1 MRILDTVLLRR
12 DTTDDAEQ
20 LAPDDPAP
28 RGEDRDGFLVSLISG
43 GSSSRR
49 STPTVATDTALP
61 PARMADDHESYYH
74 HPLVKASYTLFAD
87 TVLEPGVRVTASKGG
102 ETDEEMQSA
111 LRLWSNNA
119 AIHAGQTGQDLSVL
133 LHDLITHRP
142 SKGTQFMELVGTES
156 DPSSLAA
163 LMLHK
168 PETFK
173 QFRREN
179 QNLLVQ
185 PDDNVDRNHPRTPS
199 GDAAA
204 YAQYDDELTGY
215 ADYDTIPFDQGDLVK
230 FVYDAEPGDLWGT
243 PIYETIGRYITS
255 LRQKFRD
262 RDIAIRQTGYP
273 HRIYSSEGWTKQ
285 EAETYADAHKEGDV
299 SAGPDLDN
307 DYKESFAGRVDF
319 VPSQVDVSTESGEV
333 PDISDAVRDD
343 IEMIFSVLPVAKLK
357 VAYEE
362 DLNQFVA
369 EPQMAKD
376 SLLIDK
382 ERRYLEGK
390 FQPIFERKADE
401 LAGGSYSGTVRFHI
415 EASPETNPL
424 QREAFPAENLDTLS
438 SAVNNLYSAGAPPE
452 LVMATLSYAGYDM
465 EEVREEFGFSPDDL
479 ASIVADESTPEG
491 QAQVQAIAEAV
502 EADD

>member
-1 MRILDTVLLRR
+1 MSILDTLRGKNGSGD
-12 DTTDDAEQ
+12 DTEQ
-20 LAPDDPAP
+20 LAPDDPEP
-28 RGEDRDGFLVSLISG
+28 RGEDRDGFLVSFIG
-43 GSSSRR
+43 GNSSRTR
-49 STPTVATDTALP
+49 STTVATDTSIP
-61 PARMADDHESYYH
+61 PAEMAENHESYFY
-74 HPLVKASYTLFAD
+74 HPLVKSSYTLFAD
-87 TVLEPGVRVTASKGG
+87 TVLEPGVRVTATQDG
-102 ETDEEMQSA
+102 ETDEEMQEA
-111 LRLWSNNA
+111 LRLWSKNA
-119 AIHAGQTGQDLSVL
+119 AIHAGQTGQDVSVL

-142 SKGTQFMELVGTES
+142 SKGTQFMELVGTEGDS
-156 DPSSLAA
+156 EALSA

-185 PDDNVDRNHPRTPS
+185 PDDNVGPKHPRTPAD
-199 GDAAA
+199 DAAA
-204 YAQYDDELTGY
+204 YVQYDDSLSGY
-215 ADYDTIPFDQGDLVK
+215 SDYDANAFTQSELVK

-243 PIYETIGRYITS
+243 SIYETIGRYIRS
-255 LRQKFRD
+255 LRQKLHD

-273 HRIYSSEGWTKQ
+273 HRIYSSEGWTQ
-285 EAETYADAHKEGDV
+285 EEAKHYADAHKDGET

-319 VPSQVDVSTESGEV
+319 VPSQVDVSTETGEV
-333 PDISDAVRDD
+333 PDITDAVRDD

-362 DLNQFVA
+362 DINQFVA

-401 LAGGSYSGTVRFHI
+401 LAGGSYDGTVRFHI

-424 QREAFPAENLDTLS
+424 QREGFPAENLNTLS
-438 SAVNNLYSAGAPPE
+438 GAVNNLYSAGAPPE

-465 EEVREEFGFSPDDL
+465 EEVREEFGFAPDDM
-479 ASIVADESTPEG
+479 ASLDVDEDTPEG
-491 QAQVQAIAEAV
+491 QAQIEAIAEAV